1 MIVGKGIYFAQVQM
15 GVEAELF
22 QLHTPEISD
31 KLLGKNL
38 RIQTQKQTCTSFKRE
53 PLCCPACSGPM
64 NTNACSNKEEK
75 KILSG
80 T

>member
-1 MIVGKGIYFAQVQM
+1 MIVGKGVYFAQVQM

-22 QLHTPEISD
+22 QLDTPEISD

-53 PLCCPACSGPM
+53 PLCYPACSSPRIQM
-64 NTNACSNKEEK
+64 PAQIKKK